1 LRSRSESRRQRQGKG
16 RGRSTTLT
24 SEVLQQLDLAQG
36 TLGEDLLAEDI
47 GDLFDG
53 DALARLVVGGS
64 AVWGVVLAG
73 GGDSDGDGG
82 SDSDSGSGSN
92 KKGGVPDD
100 AVGTLT
106 ELLCDIVALVDDKLL
121 VEDLEDLAVGEV
133 GHGCGWRRR
142 RGRERQKTEW
152 QW

>member
-1 LRSRSESRRQRQGKG
+1 VSSRSESRRLRQRLSQGKGKG

-64 AVWGVVLAG
+64 AVWEELAG
-73 GGDSDGDGG
+73 GGDGD
-82 SDSDSGSGSN
+82 SDSDSNDG
-92 KKGGVPDD
+92 
-100 AVGTLT
+100 
-106 ELLCDIVALVDDKLL
+106 
-121 VEDLEDLAVGEV
+121 
-133 GHGCGWRRR
+133 
-142 RGRERQKTEW
+142 Q
-152 QW
+152 